1 MSQTGPSTLLI
12 TAALTIGC
20 RDTEADRARER
31 AAAERI
37 ALDTTGRAW
46 RHTVAVDSVLA
57 RGDTTIVWVSP
68 SNWMATDE
76 PSAGVHVAPGTRIVR
91 IQWIYGG

>member
-1 MSQTGPSTLLI
+1 MSRTGLPALLI
-12 TAALTIGC
+12 VVTLVIAC
-20 RDTEADRARER
+20 RDTAAEQAQER
-31 AAAERI
+31 AAAERV

-46 RHTVAVDSVLA
+46 NQTVSVDSVLT
-57 RGDTTIVWVSP
+57 RGDTSVVWVSP

-76 PSAGVHVAPGTRIVR
+76 PNAGVHVVPGARIVR